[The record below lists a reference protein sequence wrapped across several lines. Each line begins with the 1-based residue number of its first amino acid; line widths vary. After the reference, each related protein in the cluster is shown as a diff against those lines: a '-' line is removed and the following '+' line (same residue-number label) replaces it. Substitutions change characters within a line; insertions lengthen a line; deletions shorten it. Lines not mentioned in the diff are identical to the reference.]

1 MSSAPTSSLFFADD
15 LPLLPGAAALQRLHP
30 GGVISL
36 MARRAQVLRIDS
48 GCAWVTLGR
57 GPVDALGRAGM
68 RAGDTFV
75 HAGQLLRVPAGTRAV
90 IEAARGMELRFVWQ
104 QGDAVARNLARRQ
117 GSGAC
122 DPQSAAGCC

>member
-1 MSSAPTSSLFFADD
+1 MSSAPPPSLFAARD
-15 LPLLPGAAALQRLHP
+15 LPRLPGAAALQRLPP
-30 GGVISL
+30 GGVITL
-36 MARRAQVLRIDS
+36 LARRAQVLRIDS

-57 GPVDALGRAGM
+57 GPVDGMGRADM

-104 QGDAVARNLARRQ
+104 AADATARQLRRRR
-117 GSGAC
+117 GAGAC
-122 DPQSAAGCC
+122 EAQDAAACC